1 MVPITVSEPDQKGD
15 RTKMLFRATHRRFLI
30 LLTVLFAGIFVSA
43 CEMVEEVFED
53 PVPPPCPTVSI
64 LANGE
69 RITQFRSGPGRDLID
84 ITAEA
89 RIDDFIARCIYE
101 VDEDTGVGQVH
112 VELSLGVSA
121 ARGAA
126 NTSGTADL
134 PYFISINALDKT
146 ILTKRAFMI
155 RALFEGN
162 RYRISAYDEPVIL
175 SIPIQPPQT
184 GEDFLI
190 YVGFQLT
197 PEQLEYNRFLRETG
211 N

>member
-1 MVPITVSEPDQKGD
+1 
-15 RTKMLFRATHRRFLI
+15 MLFRVLHLRSLSILAALLAGLI
-30 LLTVLFAGIFVSA
+30 TSA
-43 CEMVEEVFED
+43 CEMVDEVFED

-69 RITQFRSGPGRDLID
+69 RVTQFRSGPGRDLID

-101 VDEDTGVGQVH
+101 VDEETGVGQVH
-112 VELSLGVSA
+112 VELSLGISA

-126 NTSGTADL
+126 NTSGVAEL
-134 PYFISINALDKT
+134 PYFISINSLDKAV
-146 ILTKRAFMI
+146 LTKAAFTI
-155 RALFEGN
+155 FAVFEGN